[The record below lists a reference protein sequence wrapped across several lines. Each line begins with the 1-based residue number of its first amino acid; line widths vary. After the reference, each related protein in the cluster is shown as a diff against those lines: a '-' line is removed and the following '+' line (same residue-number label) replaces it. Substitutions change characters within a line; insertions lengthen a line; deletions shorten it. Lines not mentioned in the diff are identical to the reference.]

1 MKIYLDTS
9 VLVVFLYGE
18 IEEPE
23 RFRSTRAL
31 FNRIEAGEIEAVI
44 SFYAMQE
51 IYGYIVR
58 KSPPED
64 VDVAFRTG
72 MLALFSLPLVVVPYL
87 DRTRL
92 EAWRRKTSARD
103 VTDIPHLAVAMER
116 RCDVMAAY
124 DETFRQAV
132 EGLAYHTPEELV

>member
-1 MKIYLDTS
+1 MKIYLDTC

-18 IEEPE
+18 FEEPE

-31 FNRIEAGEIEAVI
+31 FDRIEAGEIEAVI

-72 MLALFSLPLVVVPYL
+72 MLALFGLPLVVVPYL

-92 EAWRRKTSARD
+92 EVWRRKTSARD
-103 VTDIPHLAVAMER
+103 ATDIPHLAVAMEKGNGAKLT
-116 RCDVMAAY
+116 MSS
-124 DETFRQAV
+124 
-132 EGLAYHTPEELV
+132 YHAEFFIR